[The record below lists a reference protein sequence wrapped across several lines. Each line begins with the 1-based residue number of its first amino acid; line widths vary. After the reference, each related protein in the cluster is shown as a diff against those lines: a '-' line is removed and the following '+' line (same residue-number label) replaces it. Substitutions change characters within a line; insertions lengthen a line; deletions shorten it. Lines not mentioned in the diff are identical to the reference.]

1 MLVWAGL
8 QSKHVKYIAAQPKN
22 SLGKLNWS
30 SCKQTNHMFVY
41 VSTNMYIYIYTDI
54 QIYIYTHIHMYI
66 CTYIY
71 IYTYIPDILAPVE
84 STGGAVTNTL
94 LSRVAEPPCL
104 SKLMCCISLLLEM
117 CKTSALIDLFRP
129 SRSDHCFRLAELSF
143 ILSLAKTK
151 RIRTEQVDIA
161 FIPSLLNFSRIAR
174 YLALMLF
181 RSCS

>member
-1 MLVWAGL
+1 MQAN
-8 QSKHVKYIAAQPKN
+8 QPHVCICEYEHVYIHIYRYTYIHIYI
-22 SLGKLNWS
+22 
-30 SCKQTNHMFVY
+30 CTHI
-41 VSTNMYIYIYTDI
+41 YIYI
-54 QIYIYTHIHMYI
+54 
-66 CTYIY
+66 
-71 IYTYIPDILAPVE
+71 YIPDILAPVE
-84 STGGAVTNTL
+84 GTGAVTNTL

-129 SRSDHCFRLAELSF
+129 SRSDHCFRLAALSF